1 MKMGMKLPSHIRAFS
16 VNDNRFAAYSASKGA
31 LNMMLRHMA
40 AELQRNKIYTTILA
54 MHPGEVAT

>member
-1 MKMGMKLPSHIRAFS
+1 MGTKYPYHRRQLES
-16 VNDNRFAAYSASKGA
+16 NLTRFAAYSASKGA

-40 AELQRNKIYTTILA
+40 AELQRKKVYTAIIA